1 VAEAHFFAPNVRNYK
16 MIYFIYGEDSY
27 RSKRKLEE
35 IVLGYKE
42 KHKSGLSLVY
52 IDAGKKQFKDFYS
65 ELKITSMFAEKKLI
79 VLQNVFSAQGGPT
92 SGWEEEFL
100 ENIKNLEEVK
110 DIIIVYENC
119 VPDKRTKFFKAL
131 AKSTKSQ
138 DFSFLQPADL
148 RKWAAIEFEK
158 TKTKIKP
165 DALDLLVN
173 FVGSDLWQM
182 ANEINKLSN
191 YKKNSIIEKADVE
204 LLVKP
209 NEENEIFKTIEAVAS
224 KNKKLALSLF
234 HKYFDD
240 GEAPLYLLSMIAYQF
255 RTLLIIKD
263 LQDKKEPYGLIAKKS
278 GLHPFVVQ
286 KSYYLCNQ
294 FTLEQLKKIYRK
306 IFEIDLDIKTGKIE
320 AETALDLFVY
330 QLS

>member
-1 VAEAHFFAPNVRNYK
+1 MAAEAHSFAQHVRNYK

-35 IVLGYKE
+35 IILGYKE

-52 IDAGKKQFKDFYS
+52 IDACKKQFKDFYS

-79 VLQNVFSAQGGPT
+79 VLQNVFEDDKFQ
-92 SGWEEEFL
+92 EEFL
-100 ENIKNLEEVK
+100 ENVKNLEEVK
-110 DIIIVYENC
+110 DIIVVYENC
-119 VPDKRTKFFKAL
+119 APDKRTKFFKAL
-131 AKSTKSQ
+131 AKSIKSQ
-138 DFSFLQPADL
+138 EFSFLQPADL
-148 RKWAAIEFEK
+148 RKWVAIEFEK
-158 TKTKIKP
+158 NKTKIKP
-165 DALDLLVN
+165 DAIELLIS
-173 FVGSDLWQM
+173 FVGNNLWQM
-182 ANEINKLSN
+182 TNEINKSAN
-191 YKKNSIIEKADVE
+191 YKKNSVIEKADVE

-209 NEENEIFKTIEAVAS
+209 NEENEIFKTIEAIAS
-224 KNKKLALSLF
+224 KNKKMALTLL
-234 HKYFDD
+234 HKHLDD

-263 LQDKKEPYGLIAKKS
+263 LQDKKEPYGSIAKKS

-306 IFEIDLDIKTGKIE
+306 IFEIDSDIKTGKIE
-320 AETALDLFVY
+320 AETALDL
-330 QLS
+330 LLAEI